1 MQPACFGL
9 SFCLHL
15 SPCTAWEGCQAGPLV
30 LMKLTAVAIF
40 KHNGDKEALLLGMA
54 SDLSSFG
61 FFQRATVKEFLTFTA
76 RQVASRTQV
85 GQRQKV
91 RTRLLLH
98 HVTMPPQGHKAWHIE
113 LRSMLLP
120 GVCWS
125 SSVQHRVWVP
135 VCLLQHL

>member
-1 MQPACFGL
+1 MLLSAPQPLNSLGG
-9 SFCLHL
+9 
-15 SPCTAWEGCQAGPLV
+15 WEGCQAGPLV

-91 RTRLLLH
+91 RIRLLLP
-98 HVTMPPQGHKAWHIE
+98 TCDKAARGMQGVACRAALDAASW
-113 LRSMLLP
+113 R
-120 GVCWS
+120 
-125 SSVQHRVWVP
+125 
-135 VCLLQHL
+135 LLQSMSLAQSVGPFLLAAYL

>member
-1 MQPACFGL
+1 
-9 SFCLHL
+9 
-15 SPCTAWEGCQAGPLV
+15 
-30 LMKLTAVAIF
+30 MKLTAVAIF

-91 RTRLLLH
+91 RTSLLLQACDNAAPG
-98 HVTMPPQGHKAWHIE
+98 TQGMACRAALNAASW
-113 LRSMLLP
+113 SLLE
-120 GVCWS
+120 S
-125 SSVQHRVWVP
+125 SS
-135 VCLLQHL
+135 LA

>member
-1 MQPACFGL
+1 
-9 SFCLHL
+9 
-15 SPCTAWEGCQAGPLV
+15 
-30 LMKLTAVAIF
+30 MKLTAVAIF

-91 RTRLLLH
+91 RIRLLLQC
-98 HVTMPPQGHKAWHIE
+98 VTTPPRECKAWHAE
-113 LRSMLLP
+113 LALNAASWCLLE
-120 GVCWS
+120 S
-125 SSVQHRVWVP
+125 SLWHRVWVP
-135 VCLLQHL
+135 VCLMQYL